1 MTTRS
6 PVTVTQLSAMKDRGE
21 RISCLTVYD
30 YSFAHILEQ
39 AGVDILLV
47 GDSLGMV
54 IQGHETTLPVSMADV
69 LYHTQCVSRGCNDA
83 LVIADMPF
91 GSYQGSP
98 QSAFEN
104 AVRLVGEG
112 GAHMV
117 KIEGG
122 TAMAETVTFLVD
134 RGIPVCGHIGLT
146 PQSVNQLGGF
156 RVQGREEPAA
166 EALRRDAR
174 NLAEA
179 GASLLIIEA
188 IPAQLAKSITDS
200 VSIPTVGIG
209 AGPDTDGQVL
219 VLYDVLGLFPRK
231 SPKFSKDFLEGKGSV
246 LEAVKVFVED
256 VRARRF
262 PGPEHSF

>member
-6 PVTVTQLSAMKDRGE
+6 PVTVAQLSAMKRRGE

-54 IQGHETTLPVSMADV
+54 IQGHETTLPVSMGDV
-69 LYHTQCVSRGCNDA
+69 VYHTQCVSRGCNDA

-122 TAMAETVTFLVD
+122 VVMAETVTFLVD

-156 RVQGREEPAA
+156 RVQGREESAA

-174 NLAEA
+174 NLEEA

-200 VSIPTVGIG
+200 LSIPTVGIG

>member
-6 PVTVTQLSAMKDRGE
+6 PITVTQLSAMKDRGE

-30 YSFAHILEQ
+30 YSFAHILEE

-83 LVIADMPF
+83 LVVADMPF

-156 RVQGREEPAA
+156 RVQGREEPAT

-188 IPAQLAKSITDS
+188 IPAQLAKSITDG

-246 LEAVKVFVED
+246 LEAVKDFVED
-256 VRARRF
+256 VRTRRF

>member
-156 RVQGREEPAA
+156 RVQGREESAA

-174 NLAEA
+174 NLEEA

-246 LEAVKVFVED
+246 LEAVKGFVEN

>member
-1 MTTRS
+1 
-6 PVTVTQLSAMKDRGE
+6 MKDRGE

-104 AVRLVGEG
+104 AARLVGEG

-156 RVQGREEPAA
+156 RVQGREESAA

>member
-246 LEAVKVFVED
+246 LEAVKGFVED

>member
-6 PVTVTQLSAMKDRGE
+6 PVTVAQLSAMKDRGE

-83 LVIADMPF
+83 LVVADMPF

-146 PQSVNQLGGF
+146 PQSVNQLCGF
-156 RVQGREEPAA
+156 RVQGREESAA

>member
-6 PVTVTQLSAMKDRGE
+6 PITVTQLSAMKDRGE

-30 YSFAHILEQ
+30 YSFAHILEE

-83 LVIADMPF
+83 LVVADMPF

-156 RVQGREEPAA
+156 RIQGREESAA

-174 NLAEA
+174 NLEEA

-188 IPAQLAKSITDS
+188 IPAQLAKSITDG

-246 LEAVKVFVED
+246 LEAVRVFVED

>member
-1 MTTRS
+1 M
-6 PVTVTQLSAMKDRGE
+6 VAV
-21 RISCLTVYD
+21 
-30 YSFAHILEQ
+30 
-39 AGVDILLV
+39 
-47 GDSLGMV
+47 SLK
-54 IQGHETTLPVSMADV
+54 
-69 LYHTQCVSRGCNDA
+69 N
-83 LVIADMPF
+83 
-91 GSYQGSP
+91 
-98 QSAFEN
+98 
-104 AVRLVGEG
+104 
-112 GAHMV
+112 
-117 KIEGG
+117 
-122 TAMAETVTFLVD
+122 VTFLVN

-156 RVQGREEPAA
+156 RVQGREESAA

-174 NLAEA
+174 NLEEA

-200 VSIPTVGIG
+200 LSIPTVGIG

>member
-6 PVTVTQLSAMKDRGE
+6 PITVAQLSAMKDRGE
-21 RISCLTVYD
+21 PISCLTVYD

-156 RVQGREEPAA
+156 RVQGREESAA

>member
-6 PVTVTQLSAMKDRGE
+6 SVTVAQLSAMKDRGE

-83 LVIADMPF
+83 LVVADMPF

-156 RVQGREEPAA
+156 RVQGREESAA

>member
-1 MTTRS
+1 
-6 PVTVTQLSAMKDRGE
+6 
-21 RISCLTVYD
+21 
-30 YSFAHILEQ
+30 
-39 AGVDILLV
+39 
-47 GDSLGMV
+47 
-54 IQGHETTLPVSMADV
+54 
-69 LYHTQCVSRGCNDA
+69 
-83 LVIADMPF
+83 
-91 GSYQGSP
+91 
-98 QSAFEN
+98 
-104 AVRLVGEG
+104 
-112 GAHMV
+112 MV

-122 TAMAETVTFLVD
+122 IAMAETVTFLVD

-156 RVQGREEPAA
+156 RIQGREESAA

-174 NLAEA
+174 NLEEA

-188 IPAQLAKSITDS
+188 IPAQLAKSITDG

-246 LEAVKVFVED
+246 LEAVKDFVED
-256 VRARRF
+256 VRTRRF

>member
-1 MTTRS
+1 
-6 PVTVTQLSAMKDRGE
+6 MKDRGE

-83 LVIADMPF
+83 LVVADMPF

-156 RVQGREEPAA
+156 RVQGREESAA

>member
-6 PVTVTQLSAMKDRGE
+6 PVTVAQLSAMKRRGE

-54 IQGHETTLPVSMADV
+54 IQGHETTLPVSMGDV
-69 LYHTQCVSRGCNDA
+69 VYHTQCVSRGCNDA

-104 AVRLVGEG
+104 AARLVGEG

-122 TAMAETVTFLVD
+122 AVMAETVTFLVD

-156 RVQGREEPAA
+156 RVQGREESAA

-174 NLAEA
+174 NLEEA

-200 VSIPTVGIG
+200 LSIPTVGIG

>member
-6 PVTVTQLSAMKDRGE
+6 PITVAQLSAMKDRGE
-21 RISCLTVYD
+21 PISCLTVYD

-83 LVIADMPF
+83 LVVADMPF

-246 LEAVKVFVED
+246 LEAVKGFVED

>member
-6 PVTVTQLSAMKDRGE
+6 PITVAQLSTMKRRGE

-54 IQGHETTLPVSMADV
+54 IQGHETTLPVSMGDV
-69 LYHTQCVSRGCNDA
+69 IYHTQCVSRGCNDA

-122 TAMAETVTFLVD
+122 AVMAETVTFLVD

-156 RVQGREEPAA
+156 RVQGREESAA

-174 NLAEA
+174 NLEEA

-188 IPAQLAKSITDS
+188 IPAQLAKSITDG

-231 SPKFSKDFLEGKGSV
+231 SPKFSKDFLEGNGSV
-246 LEAVKVFVED
+246 LEAVKDFVED
-256 VRARRF
+256 VRTRRF

>member
-6 PVTVTQLSAMKDRGE
+6 PVTVAQLSAMKDRGE

-156 RVQGREEPAA
+156 RVQGREEPAT

-246 LEAVKVFVED
+246 LEAVKGFVEN

>member
-112 GAHMV
+112 GAHMG

-156 RVQGREEPAA
+156 RIQGREESAA

-174 NLAEA
+174 NLEEA

>member
-1 MTTRS
+1 MTTRL
-6 PVTVTQLSAMKDRGE
+6 PITVAQLSAMKDRGE
-21 RISCLTVYD
+21 PISCLTVYD

-104 AVRLVGEG
+104 AARLVGEG

-156 RVQGREEPAA
+156 RVQGREESAA

-246 LEAVKVFVED
+246 LEAVKGFVEN

>member
-6 PVTVTQLSAMKDRGE
+6 PITVTQLFAMKDRGE

-39 AGVDILLV
+39 AGVEILLV

-54 IQGHETTLPVSMADV
+54 IQGHETTLPVSMNDV
-69 LYHTQCVSRGCNDA
+69 LYHTQCVSRGCNRA

-104 AVRLVGEG
+104 AARLVGEG

-122 TAMAETVTFLVD
+122 IAMAETVTFLVD

-156 RVQGREEPAA
+156 RIQGREESAA

>member
-6 PVTVTQLSAMKDRGE
+6 SVTVAQLSAMKDRGE

-156 RVQGREEPAA
+156 RVQGREEQAA

>member
-1 MTTRS
+1 
-6 PVTVTQLSAMKDRGE
+6 MKDRGE

-156 RVQGREEPAA
+156 RVQGREESAA

>member
-6 PVTVTQLSAMKDRGE
+6 PVTVAQLSAMKRRGE

-54 IQGHETTLPVSMADV
+54 IQGYETTLPVSMGDV
-69 LYHTQCVSRGCNDA
+69 IYHTQCVSRGCNDA

-122 TAMAETVTFLVD
+122 AVMAETVTFLVD

-156 RVQGREEPAA
+156 RVQGREESAA

-174 NLAEA
+174 NLEEA

-200 VSIPTVGIG
+200 LSIPTVGIG

>member
-262 PGPEHSF
+262 PGPQHSF

>member
-1 MTTRS
+1 MTTRL
-6 PVTVTQLSAMKDRGE
+6 PITVAQLSAMKDRGE
-21 RISCLTVYD
+21 PISCLTVYD

-54 IQGHETTLPVSMADV
+54 IQGYETTLPVSMGDV
-69 LYHTQCVSRGCNDA
+69 VYPTQCVSRGCNDA

-122 TAMAETVTFLVD
+122 VVMAETVTFLVD

-156 RVQGREEPAA
+156 RVQGREESAA

-174 NLAEA
+174 NLEEA

-200 VSIPTVGIG
+200 LSIPTVGIG

-246 LEAVKVFVED
+246 LEAVKAFVDD

-262 PGPEHSF
+262 PGPQHSF

>member
-6 PVTVTQLSAMKDRGE
+6 SVTVAQLSAMKDRGE

-83 LVIADMPF
+83 LVVADMPF

-156 RVQGREEPAA
+156 RVQGREESAA

-174 NLAEA
+174 NLEEA

-188 IPAQLAKSITDS
+188 IPAQLAKSITDG

-246 LEAVKVFVED
+246 LEAVKDFVED
-256 VRARRF
+256 VRTRRF

>member
-6 PVTVTQLSAMKDRGE
+6 PVTVAQLSAMKRRGE

-39 AGVDILLV
+39 AGVNILLV

-54 IQGHETTLPVSMADV
+54 IQGHETTLPVSMGDV
-69 LYHTQCVSRGCNDA
+69 VYHTQCVSRGCNDA

-104 AVRLVGEG
+104 AARLVGEG

-122 TAMAETVTFLVD
+122 VVMAETVTFLVD

-156 RVQGREEPAA
+156 RVQGREESAA

-174 NLAEA
+174 NLEEA

-200 VSIPTVGIG
+200 LSIPTVGIG

>member
-6 PVTVTQLSAMKDRGE
+6 PVTVAQLSAMKRRGE

-54 IQGHETTLPVSMADV
+54 IQGHETTLPVSMGDV
-69 LYHTQCVSRGCNDA
+69 VYHTQCVSRGCNDA

-104 AVRLVGEG
+104 AARLVGEG

-122 TAMAETVTFLVD
+122 VVMAETVTFLVD

-156 RVQGREEPAA
+156 RVQGREESAA

-174 NLAEA
+174 NLEEA

-200 VSIPTVGIG
+200 LSIPTVGIG

>member
-1 MTTRS
+1 
-6 PVTVTQLSAMKDRGE
+6 MKRRGE

-54 IQGHETTLPVSMADV
+54 IQGHETTLPVSMGDV
-69 LYHTQCVSRGCNDA
+69 VYHTQCVSRGCNDA

-104 AVRLVGEG
+104 AARLVGEG

-122 TAMAETVTFLVD
+122 VVMAETVTFLVD

-156 RVQGREEPAA
+156 RVQGREKSAA
-166 EALRRDAR
+166 ESLRRDAR
-174 NLAEA
+174 NLEEA

-200 VSIPTVGIG
+200 LSIPTVGIG

>member
-6 PVTVTQLSAMKDRGE
+6 PVTVAQLSAMKDRGE

-83 LVIADMPF
+83 LVVADMPF

-156 RVQGREEPAA
+156 RVQGREESAA

>member
-1 MTTRS
+1 
-6 PVTVTQLSAMKDRGE
+6 MKDRGE

>member
-6 PVTVTQLSAMKDRGE
+6 PVTVAQLSAMKRRGE

-54 IQGHETTLPVSMADV
+54 IQGHETTLPVSMGDV
-69 LYHTQCVSRGCNDA
+69 VYHTQCVSRGCNDA

-156 RVQGREEPAA
+156 RVQGREESAA

>member
-69 LYHTQCVSRGCNDA
+69 LYHTQCVSRGCNSA

-104 AVRLVGEG
+104 AARLVGEG

-122 TAMAETVTFLVD
+122 IAMAETVTFLVD

-156 RVQGREEPAA
+156 RIQGREESAA

-174 NLAEA
+174 NLEEA

-188 IPAQLAKSITDS
+188 IPAQLAKSITDG

-256 VRARRF
+256 VRALRF

>member
-1 MTTRS
+1 
-6 PVTVTQLSAMKDRGE
+6 MKRRGE

-54 IQGHETTLPVSMADV
+54 IQGYETTLPVSMGDV
-69 LYHTQCVSRGCNDA
+69 VYHTQCVSRGCNDA

-104 AVRLVGEG
+104 AARLVGEG

-122 TAMAETVTFLVD
+122 VVMAETVTFLVD

-156 RVQGREEPAA
+156 RVQGREESAA

-174 NLAEA
+174 NLEEA

-188 IPAQLAKSITDS
+188 IPAQLA
-200 VSIPTVGIG
+200 
-209 AGPDTDGQVL
+209 
-219 VLYDVLGLFPRK
+219 
-231 SPKFSKDFLEGKGSV
+231 
-246 LEAVKVFVED
+246 
-256 VRARRF
+256 
-262 PGPEHSF
+262 

>member
-6 PVTVTQLSAMKDRGE
+6 PITVAQLSVMKDRGE
-21 RISCLTVYD
+21 PISCLTVYD

-156 RVQGREEPAA
+156 RVQGREESAA

-231 SPKFSKDFLEGKGSV
+231 SPKFSKDFPEAKGSV
-246 LEAVKVFVED
+246 LEAVKGFVEN

>member
-6 PVTVTQLSAMKDRGE
+6 PVTVAQLSAMKRRGE

-54 IQGHETTLPVSMADV
+54 IQGYETTLPVSMGDV
-69 LYHTQCVSRGCNDA
+69 IYHTQCVSRGCNDA

-122 TAMAETVTFLVD
+122 VVMAETVTFLVD

-156 RVQGREEPAA
+156 RVQGREESAA
-166 EALRRDAR
+166 EALQRDAR
-174 NLAEA
+174 NLEEA

-200 VSIPTVGIG
+200 LSIPTVGIG

-219 VLYDVLGLFPRK
+219 VLYDVLGLFPRR
-231 SPKFSKDFLEGKGSV
+231 SPKFSKDFLEGTGSV

-262 PGPEHSF
+262 PGPEHTF

>member
-6 PVTVTQLSAMKDRGE
+6 PVTVAQLSAMKRRGE

-156 RVQGREEPAA
+156 RVQGREESAA

-246 LEAVKVFVED
+246 LEAVKAFVDD

-262 PGPEHSF
+262 PGPQHSF

>member
-1 MTTRS
+1 
-6 PVTVTQLSAMKDRGE
+6 
-21 RISCLTVYD
+21 
-30 YSFAHILEQ
+30 
-39 AGVDILLV
+39 
-47 GDSLGMV
+47 MV

-104 AVRLVGEG
+104 AARLVGEG

-156 RVQGREEPAA
+156 RVQGREESAA

-246 LEAVKVFVED
+246 LEAVKDFVED

>member
-112 GAHMV
+112 GAHMG